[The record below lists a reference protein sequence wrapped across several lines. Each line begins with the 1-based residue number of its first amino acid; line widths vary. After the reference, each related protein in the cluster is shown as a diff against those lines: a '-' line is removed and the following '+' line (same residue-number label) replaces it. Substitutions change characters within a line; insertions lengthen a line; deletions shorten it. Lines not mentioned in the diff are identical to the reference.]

1 MRILSRS
8 TRLEQPG
15 RVARRPVVLVAG
27 GSCGNAM
34 QRAAERIRQAS
45 ENAGLDALVLVQNLW
60 ERSEPD
66 PRACVIVQM
75 FPFFSGLGVPVLDG
89 RPFILG
95 KGEDE
100 LLARIVS
107 LICEEACQ

>member
-1 MRILSRS
+1 MG
-8 TRLEQPG
+8 T
-15 RVARRPVVLVAG
+15 ARRARLPLILVAG

-45 ENAGLDALVLVQNLW
+45 ESAGVQAQVLIQNLW
-60 ERSEPD
+60 ERAEPD
-66 PRACVIVQM
+66 SRADVIVQM
-75 FPFFSGLGVPVLDG
+75 FPFFSALDVPVLDG

-100 LLARIVS
+100 LLARILS
-107 LICEEACQ
+107 LICEEARQ